1 VLALR
6 PGTILALDTKH
17 RPSYN
22 PVAAGPFTL
31 SRQLMSRLSIVVAAL
46 LLAVLSAARAQDKDK
61 DAFGPA
67 TDRVG
72 LPKYTTGYTMLRT
85 FSTPQDKVITVFANE
100 RAASLTDLA
109 ALPYPYGSIIV
120 FERRNP
126 LKDAAGAT
134 LRDDKG
140 QVRGGDI
147 FQIDVMRREK
157 GFGESYRDVRTGEWE
172 FASYRPDGTFL
183 TPPDRTSTCA
193 TCHMKAAARDFVFRG
208 RFPALPGQ

>member
-1 VLALR
+1 MNLNFTAGPQNLAYAVER
-6 PGTILALDTKH
+6 AGIRTILT
-17 RPSYN
+17 
-22 PVAAGPFTL
+22 
-31 SRQLMSRLSIVVAAL
+31 SRRF
-46 LLAVLSAARAQDKDK
+46 LAKAEIAEMPGMVMLED
-61 DAFGPA
+61 
-67 TDRVG
+67 
-72 LPKYTTGYTMLRT
+72 LLRT

-140 QVRGGDI
+140 QVRGGDV

>member
-1 VLALR
+1 
-6 PGTILALDTKH
+6 
-17 RPSYN
+17 
-22 PVAAGPFTL
+22 
-31 SRQLMSRLSIVVAAL
+31 MSRLSIVLAAL
-46 LLAVLSAARAQDKDK
+46 LLTGLAAARAQDKNAN
-61 DAFGPA
+61 AFGPA

-72 LPKYTTGYTMLRT
+72 LPKYADGYTVLRT
-85 FSTPQDKVITVFANE
+85 FSTPQDKVMTVYGNE
-100 RAASLTDLA
+100 RAAALTDLA
-109 ALPYPYGSIIV
+109 AVPYPYGSIIV

-126 LKDAAGAT
+126 LKDAAGAM

-140 QVRGGDI
+140 QLRGGDI

-172 FASYRPDGTFL
+172 YASYRPDGTVL

-193 TCHMKAAARDFVFRG
+193 ACHIKAGTARDFVYRG